1 MALRSPVNRRHRD
14 ERTTGEVAA
23 DLMRNGMGSW
33 VFVIGFLVFM
43 AVWAAANSVLYL
55 GGNKGKHGFD
65 PYPYILLNLCLSMLA
80 GLQGAILLIAA
91 KRSDRVSEAK
101 ADLDYQHNVE
111 NLERTRHIHAHV
123 SAISDHLGLV
133 VPDGPPSLE
142 LPALLTP
149 GPSEGAP
156 PA

>member
-14 ERTTGEVAA
+14 ERTTGEIAA

-33 VFVIGFLVFM
+33 SFVIGFLAFM
-43 AVWAAANSVLYL
+43 AVWAAANSVLYF
-55 GGNKGKHGFD
+55 GGSNGKHGFD

-91 KRSDRVSEAK
+91 KRSDRLAEAK
-101 ADLDYQHNVE
+101 ADLDFAHNVE
-111 NLERTRHIHAHV
+111 TLDHTRHIHAHV

-133 VPDGPPSLE
+133 VPDGPSALDE
-142 LPALLTP
+142 PASTTAAS
-149 GPSEGAP
+149 GRVAP
-156 PA
+156 TR

>member
-1 MALRSPVNRRHRD
+1 MAMRSPVNRRHRD

-43 AVWAAANSVLYL
+43 AVWAAANSIVYL
-55 GGNKGKHGFD
+55 GGSNGKHGFD

-111 NLERTRHIHAHV
+111 TLERTRHIHAHV
-123 SAISDHLGLV
+123 SAISLHLGLDVEEGPASLVDFVPTPV
-133 VPDGPPSLE
+133 V
-142 LPALLTP
+142 
-149 GPSEGAP
+149 GAGGEP
-156 PA
+156 TS